1 MQTDRLTRLIS
12 WYDSNCNGRWE
23 HHHGVQI
30 DTLDN
35 PGWLVTISTVDTA
48 NPLPPEGEHDER
60 RSRDDW
66 INWRVEDHTFK
77 GAGGPRNLPELI
89 DTFLDLADRVAK

>member
-1 MQTDRLTRLIS
+1 MS
-12 WYDSNCNGRWE
+12 WYDANCNGCWE

-35 PGWLVTISTVDTA
+35 PGWLITISTIDTA
-48 NPLPPEGEHDER
+48 SPLPPEDEHDER
-60 RSRDDW
+60 RSSVDW
-66 INWRVEDHTFK
+66 INWRVEDHIFK

-89 DTFLDLADRVAK
+89 DTFLDLADRASK

>member
-1 MQTDRLTRLIS
+1 MS
-12 WYDSNCNGRWE
+12 WYDSNCNGSWE

-35 PGWLVTISTVDTA
+35 PGWLVTISTIDTTC
-48 NPLPPEGEHDER
+48 PLPPECEHDER
-60 RSRDDW
+60 RSSVDW
-66 INWRVEDHTFK
+66 INWRVEDYTFK

-89 DTFLDLADRVAK
+89 DTFLDLADRASK